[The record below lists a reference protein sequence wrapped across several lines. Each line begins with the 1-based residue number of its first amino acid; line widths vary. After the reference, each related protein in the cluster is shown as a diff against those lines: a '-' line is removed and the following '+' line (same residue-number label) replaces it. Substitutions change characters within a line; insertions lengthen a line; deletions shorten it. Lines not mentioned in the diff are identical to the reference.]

1 MLRNP
6 INRSPEVADVAS
18 ASTETATTA
27 TETAT
32 TTTTPVARGFEALSE
47 AGIIEATVN
56 NNSTTETATTTTA
69 EGTTTPAVAE
79 GTTTTTTTAEAV
91 APKLDDKGNEVDAEG
106 KITRTKEEIEASAQI
121 TEFKVP
127 GSESSTTATESP
139 EEIARKEA
147 IANLAKDQSWV
158 TLAKTRGV
166 ELTEDSF
173 EAYDKA
179 INEDFKKKEVTIKES
194 AKLEAKTELLAEKP
208 AEVMAI
214 IEGIEAGFTI
224 DELLEPKRNI
234 EKLEALSDAELIAED
249 RRLLGWSQELI
260 DKEIAHLTEK
270 ETLDITAQP
279 LRDMLKANKD
289 TLAQKQVE
297 QLATLKLSKATAE
310 KQVRQKESD
319 EIKNT
324 IVAMKQYMGVPITDS
339 VVNHVKQSWDKGEY
353 HEAFKD
359 PKVIAEFLMYKE
371 FGPQGLKALEN
382 RAYQRGRDEK
392 AMKLHNIPPVQQV
405 GAKSTTQGSVKAEG
419 NFGAL
424 PAS

>member
-18 ASTETATTA
+18 ASTAE
-27 TETAT
+27 T
-32 TTTTPVARGFEALSE
+32 TTTTTTETTPVTPIARGFEALSE

-56 NNSTTETATTTTA
+56 ENSTTTTTTA
-69 EGTTTPAVAE
+69 EGTTTTPVVAE
-79 GTTTTTTTAEAV
+79 TTTTTTTEAV
-91 APKLDDKGNEVDAEG
+91 VPKLDDKGNEVDAEG
-106 KITRTKEEIEASAQI
+106 KIVKTKEEIEALAQI

-127 GSESSTTATESP
+127 GAEGATATESP

-147 IANLAKDQSWV
+147 LASLEKDQSW
-158 TLAKTRGV
+158 TALAKVRGI
-166 ELTEDSF
+166 ELAENTF

-179 INEDFKKKEVTIKES
+179 ISEDFQKKELTIKES

-297 QLATLKLSKATAE
+297 QLATLKQSKATAE

-392 AMKLHNIPPVQQV
+392 AMKLHNVPPVQQV

-424 PAS
+424 PNS